1 MSGNTNARSTAC
13 SPSELCPHNWT
24 SSFIWNFPELSGTS
38 MIFSLLSDAVHTFR
52 MASGASRLLDDPDID
67 RTAVDLLYNPI
78 VIDTFAHIC
87 NLDIAK
93 PRQKYVLFGNYVTI
107 NKVYYGNNRLCL
119 TICN

>member
-1 MSGNTNARSTAC
+1 MQEVRPAA
-13 SPSELCPHNWT
+13 PV
-24 SSFIWNFPELSGTS
+24 NFVRITGLLHLYG
-38 MIFSLLSDAVHTFR
+38 IFRNLDDLFFALGCRTHTFR
-52 MASGASRLLDDPDID
+52 MASGESRLLDDPDID

-93 PRQKYVLFGNYVTI
+93 PRQKYVLFGNYVTM

>member
-1 MSGNTNARSTAC
+1 MQEVRPAAPVNFVRITGLLHLYGIFQS
-13 SPSELCPHNWT
+13 CPE
-24 SSFIWNFPELSGTS
+24 PRD
-38 MIFSLLSDAVHTFR
+38 LLFTLGCRTHTFC

>member
-1 MSGNTNARSTAC
+1 
-13 SPSELCPHNWT
+13 
-24 SSFIWNFPELSGTS
+24 
-38 MIFSLLSDAVHTFR
+38 MIFSLLSDAVHILFAWHPEQADCW
-52 MASGASRLLDDPDID
+52 MILDVD

>member
-1 MSGNTNARSTAC
+1 M
-13 SPSELCPHNWT
+13 E
-24 SSFIWNFPELSGTS
+24 
-38 MIFSLLSDAVHTFR
+38 FSRVVRNLDDLFFALGCRTHTFR

-119 TICN
+119 TIVIKPEA

>member
-1 MSGNTNARSTAC
+1 M
-13 SPSELCPHNWT
+13 E
-24 SSFIWNFPELSGTS
+24 
-38 MIFSLLSDAVHTFR
+38 FSRVVRNLDDLFFALGCRTHTFR
-52 MASGASRLLDDPDID
+52 MASGASRLLDDPDIY
-67 RTAVDLLYNPI
+67 RTAVDLIYNPI

>member
-1 MSGNTNARSTAC
+1 M
-13 SPSELCPHNWT
+13 ELAGIVSYFNDFFFTLRCRT
-24 SSFIWNFPELSGTS
+24 
-38 MIFSLLSDAVHTFR
+38 HTFCV
-52 MASGASRLLDDPDID
+52 ASGASRLLNDLDID
-67 RTAVDLLYNPI
+67 RITVDILYNTI

-93 PRQKYVLFGNYVTI
+93 LRQKYGLFRNYVTI